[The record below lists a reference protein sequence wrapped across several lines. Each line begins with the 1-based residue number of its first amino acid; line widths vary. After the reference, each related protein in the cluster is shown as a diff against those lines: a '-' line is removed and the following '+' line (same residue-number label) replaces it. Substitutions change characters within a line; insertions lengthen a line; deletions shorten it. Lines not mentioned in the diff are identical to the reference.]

1 MLKRRKEKEK
11 RMKLNSLPYK
21 RYWLPMSIIV
31 TLLVS
36 ALAISSLMTFTAAE
50 VNTTGTYFEVSPA
63 TITNS
68 TFPQNVTI
76 DIYVRNAPAGSH
88 SWQIAL
94 SWGNTIL
101 KIREVLPGVLTPAT
115 GPIYPNLA
123 LAQLAGSIGIGE
135 SMMSV
140 FTFSGDQKLCSVKF
154 EVLATGKSA
163 LGLSNTLLADLSAVT
178 TDYPNND
185 GFFRNQAVRDLAV
198 TSVTPSAS
206 SVAEGGSV
214 TITVVVKNEGNTTE
228 TNFDVKVYADVVTH
242 DASDADTEEVGDEI
256 TIATYNVASLAP
268 GISDTDATTVW
279 TPVAIATE
287 EYYISA
293 EVVLGVD
300 EDTHDNKL
308 IDSTVKITEPNDLKV
323 SSLNV
328 PAEVYSREDVEIE
341 FTVVNQGSSTETF
354 NVTINA
360 NATLIGKVLVSSLA
374 SWDSKSDSLT
384 WDTTGWARD
393 RWDITASV
401 PDLGEDA
408 EDLADNSLTATII
421 VKPVQDIR
429 IYGLALPTIDVWVAQ
444 TVNDIKVRLINDGT
458 ETETFDLYVYADAPQ
473 IALISSITL
482 NAGQTKDIDV
492 LHGYAGMAWDTTG
505 SSRGSYVISAY
516 VPPLPDEI
524 GDDTV
529 DNTYTGGSIYVR
541 SLDGDINGDGWVDW
555 KDLLLELVPN
565 YNQHMP

>member
-1 MLKRRKEKEK
+1 
-11 RMKLNSLPYK
+11 
-21 RYWLPMSIIV
+21 MSVIV

-36 ALAISSLMTFTAAE
+36 ALAISSLMSFTAAE

-76 DIYVRNAPAGSH
+76 DINVKNAPAGSH
-88 SWQIAL
+88 SWQIKL

-101 KIREVLPGVLTPAT
+101 KIREVLPGNLTPAT
-115 GPIYPNLA
+115 GPIYPSLS
-123 LAQLAGSIGIGE
+123 LAQSAGSIVIGE

-140 FTFSGDQKLCSVKF
+140 ATFSGDKKLCSVKF

-163 LGLSNTLLADLSAVT
+163 LGLSDTKLLDLSAVA

-185 GFFRNQAVRDLAV
+185 GFFRNEAVHDVAV
-198 TSVTPSAS
+198 TSVSASAS
-206 SVAEGGSV
+206 SVTKLGSV
-214 TITVVVKNEGNTTE
+214 TITVIVKNEGNHSE
-228 TNFDVKVYADVVTH
+228 TFDVKVYADVVTH
-242 DASDADTEEVGDEI
+242 DASDPDVEEVGDEI
-256 TIATYNVASLAP
+256 TITTYSVTRDSGLPHTNNT
-268 GISDTDATTVW
+268 ISW
-279 TPVAIATE
+279 TPGTIAAE

-293 EVVLGVD
+293 EAVLAAD

-308 IDSTVKITEPNDLKV
+308 IDATVKIDVTEDLKV

-328 PAEVYSREDVEIE
+328 PAEVYSREEVEIE
-341 FTVVNQGSSTETF
+341 FTVVNQGASSETF
-354 NVTINA
+354 NVTITG
-360 NATLIGKVLVSSLA
+360 NATLIGKVLISNLA
-374 SWDSKSDSLT
+374 SWDSATDSLT

-401 PDLGEDA
+401 PDNGEDA
-408 EDLADNSLTATII
+408 EDLADNTLTATII

-429 IYGLALPTIDVWVAQ
+429 IYGLAIPTVEVWVSVAV
-444 TVNDIKVRLINDGT
+444 TDIKVRLINDGT
-458 ETETFDLYVYADAPQ
+458 ETETFDLHVYADTPQ
-473 IALISSITL
+473 IHYQSGIVL
-482 NAGQTKDIDV
+482 NAGNTTDITV
-492 LHGYAGMAWDTTG
+492 TWDTTG

-516 VPPLPDEI
+516 VPTLPDEI

-529 DNTYTGGSIYVR
+529 DNWYTGGSIYVKA
-541 SLDGDINGDGWVDW
+541 LDGDINGDGWVDW

-565 YNQHMP
+565 YGQHKP